1 MGIFSLL
8 TLAAGELRGKLVTLH
23 LQHGKRMGEWEI
35 EEEFLDDPNPSLL
48 LELPI
53 ILREP

>member
-8 TLAAGELRGKLVTLH
+8 TLAAGELRGKLVTLDLH
-23 LQHGKRMGEWEI
+23 HGKRMGEWEI